1 MTTRSQLSFTLKKHH
16 LPLQVAG
23 DKTYPQAFTG
33 VKKVGNFVPFK
44 SVFFLCYQCPVEA
57 VTVFHE
63 EEENKNSFLHRYLL
77 KKILAWF
84 RRLEGRA
91 LWQGGRGL

>member
-23 DKTYPQAFTG
+23 DKTYPQAYTG

-44 SVFFLCYQCPVEA
+44 SVFFMLSVSRRGRYRLSRRRRKQE
-57 VTVFHE
+57 
-63 EEENKNSFLHRYLL
+63 FLSAP
-77 KKILAWF
+77 ILT
-84 RRLEGRA
+84 
-91 LWQGGRGL
+91 